1 MIKDGKKNN
10 TKPRLLVNSPYQQA
24 SSVRIAWI
32 ARIFVFAG
40 VLFFYSIAH
49 AEVVIN
55 LQAIKTIESS
65 GNPYAFNSR
74 TKCYGLYQIS
84 EICLEDFNQINKTNY
99 EPDDLF
105 DPLVNEM
112 IASWYFKRLK
122 QLLNFYNIPVS
133 LTTILASYNWGI
145 GNVVEWYRDRARFE
159 ELPEETRRYIEKY
172 KELAQKDLKQ
182 EVYVLSYMPT

>member
-1 MIKDGKKNN
+1 
-10 TKPRLLVNSPYQQA
+10 
-24 SSVRIAWI
+24 
-32 ARIFVFAG
+32 
-40 VLFFYSIAH
+40 
-49 AEVVIN
+49 
-55 LQAIKTIESS
+55 
-65 GNPYAFNSR
+65 
-74 TKCYGLYQIS
+74 LYQIS